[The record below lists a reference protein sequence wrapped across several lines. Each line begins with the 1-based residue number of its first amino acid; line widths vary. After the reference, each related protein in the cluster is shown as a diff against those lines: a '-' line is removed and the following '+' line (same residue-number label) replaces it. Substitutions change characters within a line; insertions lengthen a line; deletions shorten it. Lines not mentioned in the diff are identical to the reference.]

1 MATYYIDNLNG
12 KATNSGLSE
21 SEPLDTNKNL
31 KIKAGDTVLFK
42 RGSFI
47 RDALFNVDGEE
58 GIPTVYGAYGE
69 GENPVFCGSVD
80 VSREENWEETEKNI
94 WKCTK
99 ELKTEVCNIVF
110 ADNSCGSF
118 RWEKE
123 ELLSQGDF
131 WDNCFGYSNKN
142 LECQNHTLL
151 LYSEENPAKHYGHI
165 ECVLRVNRQLAKN
178 GHDMI
183 ISDMTFI
190 NNGVHGVAGECA
202 SRNLTIKNCRFS
214 KIGGSAWSK
223 ELKIRFGNG
232 IECWDIG
239 DNITVENCIFDD
251 IYDSGVTHQGGGST
265 TKPAYNFII
274 KNNVFIKCGMAA
286 YEQRDKLP
294 EYAKFNNNI
303 CLNAGEGFSKN
314 GVIMPRKSE
323 IYPQPMGHHIFLWRI
338 KDKTENARFE
348 IKNNVFG
355 NAPYGGAIYSII
367 EKAPEEQID
376 IDMNVYNMNK
386 KTLLNRYFGRD
397 YNDFYEYKKETA
409 KDINSINTQ
418 G

>member
-1 MATYYIDNLNG
+1 MATYYIDSVNG
-12 KATNSGLSE
+12 KSTNSGLTPK
-21 SEPLDTNKNL
+21 EPLDTNKN
-31 KIKAGDTVLFK
+31 INVEPGDTVLFK

-58 GIPTVYGAYGE
+58 GNPTVYGAYGE
-69 GENPVFCGSVD
+69 GKNPVFCGSVD
-80 VSREENWEETEKNI
+80 VSREADWTELDKNI
-94 WKCTK
+94 WKCNA

-110 ADNSCGSF
+110 SDKTCGALK
-118 RWEKE
+118 WEKE
-123 ELLSQGDF
+123 ELTEQGDF

-142 LECQNHTLL
+142 LECENHTLL
-151 LYSEENPAKHYGHI
+151 VYSKENPAVYYKHT

-183 ISDMTFI
+183 ISDLTFI

-202 SRNLTIKNCRFS
+202 SRNLTIKNCCFEN
-214 KIGGSAWSK
+214 IGGSVWSK

-239 DNITVENCIFDD
+239 DNITVENCIFND
-251 IYDSGVTHQGGGST
+251 IYDSGVTHQGGGSS

-294 EYAKFNNNI
+294 EYAVFNNNV
-303 CLNAGEGFSKN
+303 CLDAGEGFSKN
-314 GVIMPRKSE
+314 GVVMPRKSE
-323 IYPQPMGHHIFLWRI
+323 IWPQPMGHHIFLWRI
-338 KDKTENARFE
+338 NAPTENAHFE

-355 NAPYGGAIYSII
+355 NAPYGAAIYSII
-367 EKAPEEQID
+367 ERCAEEQID
-376 IDMNVYNMNK
+376 IDSNIYMMNK
-386 KTLLNRYFGRD
+386 KELTNRYFCQ
-397 YNDFYEYKKETA
+397 NFKELFEYVKVCK
-409 KDINSINTQ
+409 KDINAVNTEE
-418 G
+418 